1 MPRVTRHS
9 AQAKG
14 KLDLDPATVRRA
26 RSLARKVGRP
36 IVRIAQQH
44 TTVSVERATLRLA
57 GLAGADAEGTPW
69 VNRLV
74 DVVRADVGLEHGVA
88 LPVWDALRRAEGA
101 DLRELAE
108 KASAGSV
115 TFRLPERQDATR
127 ARTAAGRAVGA
138 GIKRIDARRKERERL
153 VARIGDAPA
162 KPWIYL
168 IVATADI
175 YEDIPQAEAAAREGA
190 DVSAVIRSTG

>member
-1 MPRVTRHS
+1 MATGTTRS
-9 AQAKG
+9 ARRKG
-14 KLDLDPATVRRA
+14 KLDLDPATVRQA

-57 GLAGADAEGTPW
+57 GLEGADAEGTPW

-74 DVVRADVGLEHGVA
+74 DVVRSDVGLEHGVA

-115 TFRLPERQDATR
+115 PFRLPEGQDAKR
-127 ARTAAGRAVGA
+127 ARTGGGKAVGA
-138 GIKRIDARRKERERL
+138 GIKSIDARRKERERL
-153 VARIGDAPA
+153 IARIGDAPTT
-162 KPWIYL
+162 PW
-168 IVATADI
+168 
-175 YEDIPQAEAAAREGA
+175 
-190 DVSAVIRSTG
+190 

>member
-1 MPRVTRHS
+1 MATRKPR
-9 AQAKG
+9 G
-14 KLDLDPATVRRA
+14 KLDLDPVTVRKA
-26 RSLARKVGRP
+26 RSLARTVGRP

-57 GLAGADAEGTPW
+57 GLEGADPEGTPW

-115 TFRLPERQDATR
+115 TFRLPEGQDEKR
-127 ARTAAGRAVGA
+127 ARSAAGRAVGG
-138 GIKRIDARRKERERL
+138 GIKRIDRRRAERERM

-162 KPWIYL
+162 TPWIYL
-168 IVATADI
+168 IVATGDI
-175 YEDIPQAEAAAREGA
+175 Y
-190 DVSAVIRSTG
+190 